1 MLHYLVS
8 MTVHIVRAV
17 MMKLTQAILLSLFY
31 FSQAAWAN
39 GTLKVK
45 GEILESACAIAPDN
59 AFQTIDLGVISVKN
73 IERDGISKPYPFR
86 FRLINCVLTDSHGNE
101 NKSIEVTFTELE
113 RANEAMKDSGIS
125 IVMKDEYG
133 HRIKSGIPL
142 VDIPIQ
148 AGTSVL
154 NYTLYLV
161 GNGRELRAGNYLATM
176 NILINYR

>member
-1 MLHYLVS
+1 M
-8 MTVHIVRAV
+8 HIVRAV
-17 MMKLTQAILLSLFY
+17 MMKLTQAILFSFFY
-31 FSQAAWAN
+31 FSQVVWAN

-59 AFQTIDLGVISVKN
+59 AFQTVDLGVIPVKN
-73 IERDGISKPYPFR
+73 IERNGISKPYPFR
-86 FRLINCVLTDSHGNE
+86 FRLINCVLTDSRGNE
-101 NKSIEVTFTELE
+101 NKSIEVTFTELD
-113 RANEAMKDSGIS
+113 RANEAMKGSGVS
-125 IVMKDEYG
+125 IMVKDEYG
-133 HRIKSGIPL
+133 HWIKSGIPL